1 MKCREC
7 ADKALTLAREAR
19 TVRETRNILQL
30 AEIWLRL
37 AARFDRCIRPPPQSS
52 EDELS
57 YIFLSGMPQ
66 IRLASGTARGQAA
79 DPNDKRAVQ
88 MIGGARERV
97 SNEREAQ

>member
-57 YIFLSGMPQ
+57 HIFFSQACHKFGW
-66 IRLASGTARGQAA
+66 LAALLAA
-79 DPNDKRAVQ
+79 KLP
-88 MIGGARERV
+88 IPTISERY
-97 SNEREAQ
+97 R